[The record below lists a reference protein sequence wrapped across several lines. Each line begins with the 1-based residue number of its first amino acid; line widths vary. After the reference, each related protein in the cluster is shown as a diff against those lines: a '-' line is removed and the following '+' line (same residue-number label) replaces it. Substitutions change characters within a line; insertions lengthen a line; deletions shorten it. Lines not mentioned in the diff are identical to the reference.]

1 METKRFKPCEVAT
14 FQFFVSGFIKKE
26 TELNYIMADGRVIGI
41 ISGKGGVGKTSL
53 TVNMGIALKQLGNEV
68 TLVDADFSA
77 SNLGVYLGRYDH
89 PVKIQK
95 VLHDEAS
102 VEQAIFRHPTGVKA
116 ITSSNEINQVEP
128 DTSKLREI
136 LGKASETSDYVLVD
150 CPPGLDRTV
159 ENIIESCDELLIVTM
174 PTQTSGIN
182 AAQII
187 EKCKEL
193 HKPILGTVMN
203 MVENNPEKE
212 LLEREVEM
220 MTESHI
226 LGKIPYDPEMKE
238 SLFENEPLVLYNELS
253 ESSIE
258 IQRLSANLDGKQFE
272 EPKFAKLKRGLRNF
286 KKNIS
291 R

>member
-1 METKRFKPCEVAT
+1 M
-14 FQFFVSGFIKKE
+14 S
-26 TELNYIMADGRVIGI
+26 DGRIIGL
-41 ISGKGGVGKTSL
+41 ISGKGGVGKTTL
-53 TVNMGIALKQLGNEV
+53 TVNLGIGLKQRGAEV

-95 VLHDEAS
+95 VLHDEAT

-128 DTSKLREI
+128 DTSQLRDI
-136 LGKASETSDYVLVD
+136 LEEASDDSDYVLVD
-150 CPPGLDRTV
+150 CPPGLNRTV
-159 ENIIESCDELLIVTM
+159 ENIIEACDELMIVTM
-174 PTQTSGIN
+174 PTQTSSLN

-187 EKCKEL
+187 EKCKDMR
-193 HKPILGTVMN
+193 KPILGTVLN
-203 MVENNPEKE
+203 KIEDNPEKE
-212 LLEREVEM
+212 LVEREVEM

-226 LGKIPYDPEMKE
+226 LGKIPYDDEMKE
-238 SLFENEPLVLYNELS
+238 ALFENTPLVLYNDYS
-253 ESSIE
+253 EASIE
-258 IQRLSANLDGKQFE
+258 IQKLAANLEGENFE
-272 EPKFAKLKRGLRNF
+272 PPRFAKLKRGLRNV

>member
-1 METKRFKPCEVAT
+1 MTK
-14 FQFFVSGFIKKE
+14 
-26 TELNYIMADGRVIGI
+26 GRIIGL
-41 ISGKGGVGKTSL
+41 ISGKGGVGKTTL
-53 TVNMGIALKQLGNEV
+53 TVNMGIGLKQLGNEV

-95 VLHDEAS
+95 VLHNEAT
-102 VEQAIFRHPTGVKA
+102 VENAIFRHPTGVKA

-128 DTSKLREI
+128 NTERLREV
-136 LGKASETSDYVLVD
+136 LDKASQQSDYVLVD

-159 ENIIESCDELLIVTM
+159 ESIIDACDELLIVTM
-174 PTQTSGIN
+174 PTQTAGIN

-193 HKPILGTVMN
+193 HKPILGTILN
-203 MVENNPEKE
+203 KVENNPEKE
-212 LLEREVEM
+212 LVEREVEM

-226 LGKIPYDPEMKE
+226 LGKVPYDTEMKE
-238 SLFENEPLVLYNELS
+238 SLFENTPLLLYSPLS
-253 ESSIE
+253 EAALEIDRLAHSI
-258 IQRLSANLDGKQFE
+258 DGEQYE
-272 EPKFAKLKRGLRNF
+272 APKFSKFKRSLRKI